1 MNEEILK
8 GKWKEIKG
16 EVQRTWGNLTN
27 DELEKAKGNAT
38 SIAGLVQQK
47 YGMKKEEAESQ
58 VNDLFG
64 KFGRSTDENAQKIK
78 DNLKH

>member
-1 MNEEILK
+1 MNEDILK

-16 EVQRTWGNLTN
+16 EVQRAWGNLTN

-47 YGMKKEEAESQ
+47 YGMKKEEAEKSI
-58 VNDLFG
+58 NALIN
-64 KFGRSTDENAQKIK
+64 KFGSGTDDEAQEIK
-78 DNLKH
+78 NKLK